1 MIRFFT
7 KIFLLLV
14 AVCCLFVACNKGPKD
29 IIPKKEMSDLMAEL
43 AIAEEYARSKVNKDS
58 SLNEKDETIKL
69 YTQVLELH
77 KTSRQE
83 FLKSFDYYL
92 SKPEIARAMFDSLS
106 VQVRRMIIIPAAI
119 NKPVPAD
126 TGRPT
131 PAAIGKPQ

>member
-1 MIRFFT
+1 MIRSFK
-7 KIFLLLV
+7 KILLLLV
-14 AVCCLFVACNKGPKD
+14 AACGLFAACNKGPKD

-77 KTSRQE
+77 KTSRKE

-119 NKPVPAD
+119 NKPIAAD
-126 TGRPT
+126 TT
-131 PAAIGKPQ
+131 SKAQ